1 MTYRITPITDEHYVW
16 LTDVAAKN
24 MICDEASRPDLY
36 NPAQVELICEKV
48 IQDGTGLIC
57 VTDTGQYAGAVGGIL
72 TPHFMNPVK
81 TLLFEI
87 MWYVHPA
94 HRLTRAPYLLMK
106 GYRDMVAE
114 KADEGIFTILGTT
127 PIKDSSLEKLG
138 FTLQEKHYSYR
149 K

>member
-1 MTYRITPITDEHYVW
+1 MTYKIHTLTEQHRTW
-16 LTDVAAKN
+16 LIDVATKN
-24 MICDEASRPDLY
+24 MICEEAARPDLY
-36 NPAQVELICEKV
+36 NPAQIELICDKV
-48 IQDGTGLIC
+48 IQDETGVIC
-57 VTDTGQYAGAVGGIL
+57 IKDGSQFAGAVGGIL

-87 MWYVHPA
+87 MWYVHPE
-94 HRLTRAPYLLMK
+94 HRHTRAPYLLMK
-106 GYRDMVAE
+106 SYRDMVDE
-114 KADEGIFTILGTT
+114 RADEGIFTIMGTT